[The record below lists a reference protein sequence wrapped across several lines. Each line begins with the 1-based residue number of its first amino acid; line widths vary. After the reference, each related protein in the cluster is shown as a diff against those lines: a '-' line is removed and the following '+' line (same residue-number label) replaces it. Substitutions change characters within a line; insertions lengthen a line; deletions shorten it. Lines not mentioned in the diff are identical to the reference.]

1 MGQMA
6 HSLTQNPK
14 HKTHYLNM
22 QLWNKHTND
31 NINRDWFFDFTTA
44 EDRACDEHL
53 ISYDIRCNLAQA
65 EMLEKIGVY
74 SSDELNQV
82 RGALNELHQ
91 EWVKGEFTLQQDDED
106 VHSAIEK
113 ALIKRCGDP
122 GMKIH
127 TGRSRNDQVLTDIRM
142 FAKDQLL
149 GAMELVNGIIGQLER
164 LAGKYNGV
172 MFAGYTHTQ
181 PAMPTSVDAW
191 AYGYMD
197 SLLQNQQ
204 ALKQAFNLV
213 DQSPLGAA
221 AGYGVP
227 FLSIDRELTAK
238 LLGFSR
244 VQWAVTAVQLQRG
257 AHEKQVVGA
266 LSAVA
271 YTLNRLAS
279 DVVFLSSNDRGIITL
294 SEDQTSG
301 SSIMPQKR
309 NPDAWELI
317 RAEYSWFVGVEA
329 QLGATGVNL
338 ISGYHRDFQIT
349 KKALMDAFAR
359 AERLFRVAEKCLSG
373 TEFNAEKCKSS
384 LTAELFATHRALEAV
399 VQGVPFRE
407 AYRAVG
413 TSLENHASLEKY
425 LEMGASA
432 YKVAGFPGHPAA
444 EYYQK
449 ERQAHAQWVQAEL
462 QKTNKV
468 IEHALRPLA

>member
-1 MGQMA
+1 
-6 HSLTQNPK
+6 
-14 HKTHYLNM
+14 M
-22 QLWNKHTND
+22 QLWNKPTSSP
-31 NINRDWFFDFTTA
+31 INRDWFFDFTTA
-44 EDRACDEHL
+44 EDRACDENL

-65 EMLEKIGVY
+65 EMLAKIGVY
-74 SSDELNQV
+74 TSEELNQV
-82 RGALNELHQ
+82 REVLIRLHQ
-91 EWVKGEFTLQQDDED
+91 EWQKGEFSLQPDDED

-142 FAKDQLL
+142 YAKDQLL
-149 GAMELVNGIIGQLER
+149 SAMGLVQGLLIQLER
-164 LAGKYNGV
+164 LASKYNGV
-172 MFAGYTHTQ
+172 MFAGYTHTM

-191 AYGYMD
+191 AYGYID

-204 ALKQAFNLV
+204 ALKQAYELL

-227 FLSIDRELTAK
+227 FLFIDRELTAK

-244 VQWAVTAVQLQRG
+244 VQWAVTAIQLQRG
-257 AHEKQVVGA
+257 AHEKHVVGA

-294 SEDQTSG
+294 TEDQTSG

-317 RAEYSWFVGVEA
+317 RAEYSWFQGIET
-329 QLGATGVNL
+329 QLSMTGVNL
-338 ISGYHRDFQIT
+338 INGYHRDFQIT

-359 AERLFRVAEKCLSG
+359 AERLYRVAEKCLFG
-373 TEFNAEKCKSS
+373 TEFNTEQCNSS
-384 LTAELFATHRALEAV
+384 LTAELFATHRALDAV

-413 TSLENHASLEKY
+413 TSLNDHASLEKY

-432 YKVAGFPGHPAA
+432 YKVTGFPGHPAA

-449 ERQAHAQWVQAEL
+449 ERQAHAHWVQAEL
-462 QKTNKV
+462 DKTNKV
-468 IEHALRPLA
+468 IEHALRPQA

>member
-1 MGQMA
+1 
-6 HSLTQNPK
+6 
-14 HKTHYLNM
+14 M
-22 QLWNKHTND
+22 QLWNKHTNKSV
-31 NINRDWFFDFTTA
+31 NRDWFFDFTTA

-65 EMLEKIGVY
+65 EMLAKIGVY
-74 SSDELNQV
+74 SSDELNQI
-82 RGALNELHQ
+82 RGALVELHQ
-91 EWVKGEFTLQQDDED
+91 EWEKGQFTLQPEDED

-113 ALIKRCGDP
+113 ALIQRCGDP

-142 FAKDQLL
+142 YAKDQLVS
-149 GAMELVNGIIGQLER
+149 AMKLVDGLVDQLER
-164 LAGKYNGV
+164 LAAAYNGV
-172 MFAGYTHTQ
+172 LFAGYTHTQ

-191 AYGYMD
+191 AYGYID

-204 ALKQAFNLV
+204 TLKQAFDLV
-213 DQSPLGAA
+213 DQCPLGAA

-279 DVVFLSSNDRGIITL
+279 DIVFLSSKDHGIITL
-294 SEDQTSG
+294 SDDQTSG

-309 NPDAWELI
+309 NPDAWELV
-317 RAEYSWFVGVEA
+317 RAEYIWFVGVEA
-329 QLGATGVNL
+329 QLGVTGVNL

-359 AERLFRVAEKCLSG
+359 AERLFRVAEQCLSG
-373 TEFNAEKCKSS
+373 TEFKVDKCRQS
-384 LTAELFATHRALEAV
+384 LTPELFATHRALEAV

-407 AYRAVG
+407 AYRSVG
-413 TSLENHASLEKY
+413 TTLEDQKSLAKFMEAGVTAYSVTGY
-425 LEMGASA
+425 LGN
-432 YKVAGFPGHPAA
+432 PAT
-444 EYYQK
+444 EYYSK
-449 ERQAHAQWVQAEL
+449 LRKDINVWIQAVSASTKQTFTHL
-462 QKTNKV
+462 
-468 IEHALRPLA
+468 LRPKA

>member
-1 MGQMA
+1 
-6 HSLTQNPK
+6 
-14 HKTHYLNM
+14 M
-22 QLWNKHTND
+22 QLWNKHNNED
-31 NINRDWFFDFTTA
+31 VDRDWFFDFTTK
-44 EDRACDEHL
+44 EDRACDLNL

-65 EMLEKIGVY
+65 EMLTKVGVY
-74 SSDELNQV
+74 SAAELELV
-82 RGALNELHQ
+82 RGALIALHEEFEQ
-91 EWVKGEFTLQQDDED
+91 GMFTLQPDDED

-113 ALIKRCGDP
+113 ALIQRCGDS

-142 FAKDQLL
+142 YAKDQLL
-149 GAMELVNGIIGQLER
+149 SAMTMVDGLVGQFER
-164 LAGKYNGV
+164 LESAYKGV
-172 MFAGYTHTQ
+172 LFAGYTHTQ

-191 AYGYMD
+191 AYGFID
-197 SLLQNQQ
+197 SLLQHQIT
-204 ALKQAFNLV
+204 LKHAYELM

-227 FLSIDRELTAK
+227 FLGIDRELTAK

-257 AHEKQVVGA
+257 SHEKQVVGA
-266 LSAVA
+266 LTAVA

-279 DVVFLSSNDRGIITL
+279 DIVFLSSNDRGIISL
-294 SEDQTSG
+294 SDDQTSG

-309 NPDAWELI
+309 NPDAWELV

-359 AERLFRVAEKCLSG
+359 AERLFRVAEQCLSG
-373 TEFNAEKCKSS
+373 TEFNRDNCRKS
-384 LTAELFATHRALEAV
+384 LTPELFATHRALEAV
-399 VQGVPFRE
+399 VGGMPFRE

-413 TSLENHASLEKY
+413 TSLDDQQSLAKY
-425 LEMGASA
+425 IESGTAA
-432 YKVAGFPGHPAA
+432 YSVTGYPGNPATV
-444 EYYQK
+444 YYSK
-449 ERQAHAQWVQAEL
+449 LRTDINIWVQTVLASTK
-462 QKTNKV
+462 QTFTNL
-468 IEHALRPLA
+468 LRPKA